1 MCNMEWRPVE
11 WNGDVITYLRWHWFF
26 NAAQFLHSRVP
37 ADRGEFGDGVRV

>member
-1 MCNMEWRPVE
+1 MELRHVQHGMETRVE

-37 ADRGEFGDGVRV
+37 ADSE